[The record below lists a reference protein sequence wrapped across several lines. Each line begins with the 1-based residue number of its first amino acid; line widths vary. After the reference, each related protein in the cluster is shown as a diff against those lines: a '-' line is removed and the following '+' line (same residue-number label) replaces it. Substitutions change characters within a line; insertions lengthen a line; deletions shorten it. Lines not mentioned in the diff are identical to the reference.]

1 MMSCLKF
8 AILAAMAC
16 SGTCFKNAKRP
27 IQQIASYNS
36 GLTGLTK
43 LSKFSLNIFKNSPP
57 KESLVVPTLTRE
69 GNVSSTRDSVSA
81 IGVIGI
87 SFIFCFLLSQQSST
101 LTQISAAQ
109 VELSATQAQQSSTL
123 TRISAALVEMSAT
136 QAQLS
141 ATQSQQSAMLAKNEM
156 VVESISKDV
165 NGFIYALGGFT
176 VLSAGG
182 ASVVTILSFLKEET
196 KAKNDD
202 TKI

>member
-1 MMSCLKF
+1 
-8 AILAAMAC
+8 MAC

-109 VELSATQAQQSSTL
+109 VEMSATQVEMSATQAQQSSTL

-136 QAQLS
+136 QAQ
-141 ATQSQQSAMLAKNEM
+141 QSAMLAKNEM

-165 NGFIYALGGFT
+165 NGFIYAIGGFT

-182 ASVVTILSFLKEET
+182 RIYCYGIDLSERGDEGEER
-196 KAKNDD
+196 
-202 TKI
+202 

>member
-1 MMSCLKF
+1 
-8 AILAAMAC
+8 MAC

-57 KESLVVPTLTRE
+57 KESLVVLTLTRE

-109 VELSATQAQQSSTL
+109 VEMSATQVEMSATQAQQSSTL

-141 ATQSQQSAMLAKNEM
+141 ATQAQQSAMLAKNEM

-165 NGFIYALGGFT
+165 NGFIYAIGGFT

-202 TKI
+202 IYLKI

>member
-1 MMSCLKF
+1 
-8 AILAAMAC
+8 MAC

-109 VELSATQAQQSSTL
+109 VEMSATQVEMSATQAQQSSTL

-136 QAQLS
+136 QAQ
-141 ATQSQQSAMLAKNEM
+141 QSAMLAKNEM

-165 NGFIYALGGFT
+165 NGFIYAIGGFT

-202 TKI
+202 IYLKI